1 MSFRYIGIV
10 YFMLHVKL
18 HFFLGVGIVFSTF
31 NSGDQGHSFVCLFLW
46 TVTKKRECRCA
57 PV

>member
-1 MSFRYIGIV
+1 
-10 YFMLHVKL
+10 MLHVKL

-31 NSGDQGHSFVCLFLW
+31 NRSCNQGHSFICLFLC